1 MYKKYN
7 KILLLLFKSLAI
19 RGVSPEYPNTD
30 NPTGVIGMMRCMR
43 PLPVFL
49 VAVVALILGVAALV
63 GCTSDGG
70 AQVIPIPF
78 DDAKIIIELNAT
90 DGDVGIQVFLD
101 GEPWENVKIFSPD
114 GQIFEV
120 NGTGNL
126 KELGLTELFFES
138 NEPSLD
144 ELPLD
149 EFLAM
154 FPEGEYEFEGL
165 TVEGDNLVGTATLT
179 HDIPCGPEIV
189 SPAEGAVVNP
199 NNTVIEWE
207 EVTNKLGPD
216 GECDDSSEIEIFGY
230 QVIVEREDPL
240 RVFSVD
246 LPASAREVTVPSEF
260 LESGTEYKFEVLAIE
275 ERGIGERGNQTISES
290 FFCTDPLTPCLDTE

>member
-1 MYKKYN
+1 MYKKYY
-7 KILLLLFKSLAI
+7 KLLLLFI
-19 RGVSPEYPNTD
+19 
-30 NPTGVIGMMRCMR
+30 IGF
-43 PLPVFL
+43 LPFF
-49 VAVVALILGVAALV
+49 II
-63 GCTSDGG
+63 GCNNDGK
-70 AQVIPIPF
+70 AQGIQIPF
-78 DDAKIIIELNAT
+78 GDTKIIIEFNSTGEDA
-90 DGDVGIQVFLD
+90 GIQVFLD

-120 NGTGNL
+120 QGSGNL

-154 FPEGEYEFEGL
+154 FPEGDYQFEGL

-179 HDIPCGPEIV
+179 HDIPCGPEIL

-199 NNTVIEWE
+199 NNTTVIEWE

-260 LESGTEYKFEVLAIE
+260 LEPDTEYDFEVLAIE
-275 ERGIGERGNQTISES
+275 ERGIDEPGNQTISEG